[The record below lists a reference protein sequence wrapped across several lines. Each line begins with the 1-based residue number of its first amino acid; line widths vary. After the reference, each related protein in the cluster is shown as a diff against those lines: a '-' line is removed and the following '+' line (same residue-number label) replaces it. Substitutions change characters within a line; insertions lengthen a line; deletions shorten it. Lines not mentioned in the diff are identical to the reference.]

1 MGRSSNSH
9 LLFSKLQKLV
19 EQVKTSPKETHEVSF
34 VQENDITWVILLK
47 ISLSIS
53 MSVVGVS
60 LIIMATMPRTNA
72 EVARAAVRAMPI
84 LMLYKAVVSLWLG
97 GCMVSKLGE
106 KIFCYYSNKI
116 FQQLTQN
123 P

>member
-9 LLFSKLQKLV
+9 LLLSKLQKLV

-34 VQENDITWVILLK
+34 VQEKDITWVILLK

-72 EVARAAVRAMPI
+72 DVARAAVRAIPI

-97 GCMVSKLGE
+97 GCMVSKLE
-106 KIFCYYSNKI
+106 KKF
-116 FQQLTQN
+116 FLLL
-123 P
+123 